1 MHFDIPENNLN
12 HTITMGGRMEVLQK
26 LYGPMDLS
34 VEVNQCSLDMVKC
47 EKVTNFNIKNLC
59 AKFKDTNLFYSNF
72 LSEVTPRLV
81 CPLNAGN
88 YTSAGT
94 VLDLSIFSGMPVD
107 GHVYIPLV
115 KITATNP
122 ATKS

>member
-1 MHFDIPENNLN
+1 
-12 HTITMGGRMEVLQK
+12 MEVLQK

-34 VEVNQCSLDMVKC
+34 VEVNQCSFDMTKC
-47 EKVTNFNIKNLC
+47 EKVTNLNIKNLC
-59 AKFKDTNLFYSNF
+59 AKFKDPNLFYSNF

-88 YTSAGT
+88 YTGPGT
-94 VLDLSIFSGMPVD
+94 VLNLSMFAALPVD

-115 KITATNP
+115 KIISTNP
-122 ATKS
+122 STKSRIIAACFKLQLKIVKIRV